1 MLAEVYIM
9 CFQIKLFFLF
19 FFLQTLKNQLETAK
33 DQFLEIDDYKRF
45 NKDLKMKYMKLID
58 EYKKVKKTKIFWLF
72 MPI

>member
-19 FFLQTLKNQLETAK
+19 FFLQKLKNQLETAK